1 MFAEMTGW
9 ARTYAEIPAVRFLLP
24 FVMWK
29 HRLPVIECVAE
40 RCSVFI
46 VRSRFRPL

>member
-24 FVMWK
+24 FVMGNTVC
-29 HRLPVIECVAE
+29 P
-40 RCSVFI
+40 
-46 VRSRFRPL
+46 